1 MYQLTTST
9 STSTSI
15 KRLSDGAFI
24 PNDPGNR
31 DYAAYLAWVEEGNM
45 PDPAPV
51 PEPAPVLT
59 TEQKLNAAGLT
70 VAELKELFGL
80 T

>member
-1 MYQLTTST
+1 MYQLTIG
-9 STSTSI
+9 TSI
-15 KRLSDGAFI
+15 KRLSDSAFI
-24 PNDPGNR
+24 PNDPGNT
-31 DYAAYLAWVEEGNM
+31 DYREYLDWLAAGNT
-45 PDPAPV
+45 
-51 PEPAPVLT
+51 PEPAPIPPTPPVLT